1 MGFSLTEL
9 YQRFP
14 YCFANEGSVMI
25 TMYNTLT
32 VFLFWSLY
40 IWLSLCQLMLGQNTI
55 MFTNFEEIHTFIVF
69 ISDQIQSWIL
79 LDGS

>member
-9 YQRFP
+9 YERFP
-14 YCFANEGSVMI
+14 YCFANEGSVI
-25 TMYNTLT
+25 IMYITLT
-32 VFLFWSLY
+32 VFLFWFVY
-40 IWLSLCQLMLGQNTI
+40 IWLSLCQLMLGHNTI